1 MLNTIDYQ
9 ALYSKAISGLS
20 GNIIRELTKR
30 CANPGYISFA
40 GGNPSPDTFPADDLK
55 EIAAEVL
62 TDPSYRTAAL
72 QYGASDGYIKLREY
86 VAARMEGKGIQTDT
100 SNVAITTGSQQSL
113 DTLSKAFLNPGD
125 RVLVENPTYVAAL
138 KIFGIYQADIC
149 AVESD
154 DDGMI
159 PESLEEKLSE
169 APAKFLYIIPNFQN
183 PTGVTLT
190 LERRKKIMEIA
201 QCHNVIVIEDDP
213 YGELRYSGEPLPAL
227 KTMDSCNQVV
237 YLGSFSKVIA
247 PGLRV
252 AFLVAP
258 AEITQKVVLCKQNND
273 MHTCGLAQVMI
284 YEYCRRGL
292 LDAHIE
298 DCKNLYRKKRDLMLS
313 LLEQHFPKEMTF
325 THPEGGLFLWAK
337 LPEEVSSM
345 DLVNYTLDHA
355 KIAFIPGESFFACGG
370 GENTMRLNFSLASPE
385 VMESGLKKLGEMIK
399 EYLAMKKS
407 QPETVS

>member
-9 ALYSKAISGLS
+9 SLYSKAVSGLE

-40 GGNPSPDTFPADDLK
+40 GGNPSPDTFPADELK
-55 EIAAEVL
+55 EIAEEVL
-62 TDPSYRTAAL
+62 TNPASRIAAL

-86 VAARMEGKGIQTDT
+86 VVECMEQKGIKAGVE
-100 SNVAITTGSQQSL
+100 NVAITTGSQQSL
-113 DTLSKAFLNPGD
+113 DTISKAILNPGD

-154 DDGMI
+154 DEGMI
-159 PESLEEKLSE
+159 PESLEERLLE
-169 APAKFLYIIPNFQN
+169 APAKLLYIIPNFQN
-183 PTGVTLT
+183 PTGVTLP
-190 LERRKKIMEIA
+190 LERRKRIMEIA
-201 QCHNVIVIEDDP
+201 QRHNIIVIEDDP
-213 YGELRYSGEPLPAL
+213 YGELRYSGEPQPAL
-227 KTMDSCNQVV
+227 KTMDTHSQVV

-247 PGLRV
+247 PGMRV
-252 AFLVAP
+252 AYLVAP
-258 AEITQKVVLCKQNND
+258 VEITQKIVLCKQNND

-292 LDAHIE
+292 LAPHIE
-298 DCKNLYRKKRDLMLS
+298 VCRKLYRQKRDLMLS
-313 LLEQHFPKEMTF
+313 LLEQHFPEEMTW
-325 THPEGGLFLWAK
+325 TRPEGGLFLWAR
-337 LPEEVSSM
+337 LPEGIASM
-345 DLVNYTLDHA
+345 DLVNYTLDKA

-385 VMESGLKKLGEMIK
+385 IMESGLKKLGEMIK
-399 EYLAMKKS
+399 EYLTMKKN
-407 QPETVS
+407 QTDTVI

>member
-1 MLNTIDYQ
+1 MESMNYEN
-9 ALYSKAISGLS
+9 LYSKAVKGLK

-40 GGNPSPDTFPADDLK
+40 GGNPSPDTFPAEELR
-55 EIAAEVL
+55 EIAGEVL
-62 TDPSYRTAAL
+62 TDPAYRIAAL

-86 VAARMEGKGIQTDT
+86 LAERMRTKGIEAAVE
-100 SNVAITTGSQQSL
+100 NVAVTTGSQQSL
-113 DTLSKAFLNPGD
+113 DMLSKAILNPGD
-125 RVLVENPTYVAAL
+125 RILVEDPTYVAAL

-154 DDGMI
+154 DEGMI
-159 PESLEEKLSE
+159 PESLEKRLEE
-169 APAKFLYIIPNFQN
+169 APAKLLYLIPNFQN

-190 LERRKKIMEIA
+190 LERRKKIMEIVKD
-201 QCHNVIVIEDDP
+201 HDIIVIEDDP

-227 KTMDSCNQVV
+227 KTMDTRGQVV

-252 AFLVAP
+252 AYVVAP
-258 AEITQKVVLCKQNND
+258 VEITQKVVLCKQNND

-284 YEYCRRGL
+284 YEYCRCGM
-292 LDAHIE
+292 LDDHIE
-298 DCKNLYRKKRDLMLS
+298 ECKELYHRKRDLMLS
-313 LLEQHFPKEMTF
+313 LLEQYFPKEMTW
-325 THPEGGLFLWAK
+325 THPEGGLFLWAR
-337 LPEEVSSM
+337 LPEGVSSM
-345 DLVNYTLDHA
+345 ELVNYTLDHA

-399 EYLAMKKS
+399 EFLDMKAGITEDKA
-407 QPETVS
+407 